1 MPALE
6 IGRPAPDFT
15 LPGVT
20 VVDGTAQHRHFSLR
34 DMRGAPVVLAFY
46 PADNSAACTAQLCS
60 YQSELAGFEALG
72 AQVWGISRQ
81 DATSHESFA
90 ARQGLSFP
98 LLADEK
104 GDVVEQYGVNMFGI
118 GTRRSIFLIDA
129 DGVLRWKHVALVGVR
144 FQSAARIQ
152 EQLRMLDARGDA
164 GAVRDDAAS

>member
-6 IGRPAPDFT
+6 IGQLAPDFT

-20 VVDGTAQHRHFSLR
+20 LVDGRAQHRHFSLR

-46 PADNSAACTAQLCS
+46 PADNSAGCTTQLCS

-81 DATSHESFA
+81 DAASHEAFA
-90 ARQGLSFP
+90 MRQGLTFP

-104 GDVVEQYGVNMFGI
+104 GDIVERYGVSMFGV
-118 GTRRSIFLIDA
+118 GVRRSIFIIDA
-129 DGVLRWKHVALVGVR
+129 DGVLRWKHVALVGVT
-144 FQSAARIQ
+144 FQSARTIQ
-152 EQLRMLDARGDA
+152 EQLRLLDASGDTD
-164 GAVRDDAAS
+164 AVRDDAAS